1 MNGQRDQAEHS
12 GERDCWS
19 TCAAMIST
27 TDEGA
32 STTNIYLLIVLKVD
46 VQDGVGR
53 AGSFQGLSP
62 GLAGGVFSTCPHVVV
77 SVCVGLCPDCLF
89 L

>member
-12 GERDCWS
+12 RERDCWS
-19 TCAAMIST
+19 TWAAMIST

-53 AGSFQGLSP
+53 AGSF
-62 GLAGGVFSTCPHVVV
+62 
-77 SVCVGLCPDCLF
+77 
-89 L
+89 